1 MKTIFDTLN
10 LPQFRKAPALFIG
23 NQDIRTLETWIH
35 GYMSA
40 CEDAGERNRLDTSNG
55 IPISLLR
62 DFLAWKEQD
71 HSTGGIAYIMMN
83 AVNDSDEEIWKRFFS
98 YLDEFESLRKLNTWS
113 VTISESMAK
122 YAANQNRFFT
132 MDESR
137 NMIPI
142 SFLGY
147 RFSKTVMNNGLCWI
161 ETKSSNAETSRFGFV
176 GLERFIMPE
185 KEADKRLEE
194 CFGAVRW
201 EHEA

>member
-10 LPQFRKAPALFIG
+10 LPRFRKSPALFIG

-40 CEDAGERNRLDTSNG
+40 CEDAGEQNRLDTSND

-71 HSTGGIAYIMMN
+71 HSTGGIAYIMMK

-132 MDESR
+132 MDKSG

-147 RFSKTVMNNGLCWI
+147 RFNKTVMNNGLCWI

-176 GLERFIMPE
+176 GFERFIMPE
-185 KEADKRLEE
+185 KEADKQMEKW
-194 CFGAVRW
+194 FGAVRW